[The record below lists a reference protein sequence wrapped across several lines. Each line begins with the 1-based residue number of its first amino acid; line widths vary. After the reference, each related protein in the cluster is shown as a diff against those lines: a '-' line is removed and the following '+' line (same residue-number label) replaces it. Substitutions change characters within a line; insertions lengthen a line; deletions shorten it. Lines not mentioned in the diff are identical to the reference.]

1 MARGRL
7 QEELVERTEM
17 FSDRCVAVA
26 EQLDRDGRF
35 RRLVEQLAA
44 SGSSV
49 GANVAEAEQAMSRSD
64 FLKCMAIATKE
75 IAETRFSLRLC
86 IRRGW
91 ISAVS
96 LQPLLSRSWKN
107 FA

>member
-1 MARGRL
+1 
-7 QEELVERTEM
+7 
-17 FSDRCVAVA
+17 
-26 EQLDRDGRF
+26 
-35 RRLVEQLAA
+35 
-44 SGSSV
+44 
-49 GANVAEAEQAMSRSD
+49 MSRSD